1 MEGDLMVSYKKG
13 QRELFWDDYNINK
26 SLTTAETV
34 MHRPRMEDIVFTFDA
49 PWEGDGCNYFEVV
62 EPEKAGI
69 KDCKKYRFYYGAWK
83 MYDAEKKNH
92 VINSYLCI
100 LESDDGIHWE
110 RPDLGLCEYEGST
123 HNNIIRASV
132 DDEVGS
138 LDNFTVFI
146 DGNPDC
152 PKEEIFKATAG
163 GDNKLPD
170 GRREPKLFCYT
181 SPDGL
186 HWKKGWLISDK
197 NKYDSQNVAFWD
209 EEKKE
214 YKLYVR
220 DFHGYVGDWVGN
232 GGIRD
237 IRVQTSKDC
246 KEWTDAELLDFKGSE
261 DIPLYTNAVRKY
273 ERADGVYV
281 GFPSRYMERLEWE
294 PNYDELAGADW
305 RKVRTA
311 ISPRYGLAIT
321 DCALM
326 ISRDGHRW
334 DRFDEAWI
342 TPGIERKWNWVYGDC
357 YPSVGFIETESM
369 LEFAP
374 SEYSIYCS
382 EKHWSNE
389 PAKLR
394 RYTFRKDGFVS
405 RHSSYKGGK
414 VVTMPFLFEGDTLKV
429 NFSTSA
435 RGYIRVKAF
444 AKNLLDGHRYDV
456 LTSYEIFGDSLDRTV
471 VFDRSLAEFAGRET
485 FLEFEMKEA
494 DLYSMVIE

>member
-1 MEGDLMVSYKKG
+1 MVSYKKG
-13 QRELFWDDYNINK
+13 QRELFWDDFNINK
-26 SLTTAETV
+26 SLTTAEV
-34 MHRPRMEDIVFTFDA
+34 KMHEPRIEEIVFTFDA
-49 PWEGDGCNYFEVV
+49 PWEGDGCNYFEVI
-62 EPEKAGI
+62 EPAKAGI
-69 KDCKKYRFYYGAWK
+69 TVTKKFRFYYFAWK
-83 MYDAEKKNH
+83 MYDKDLKQHMVNT
-92 VINSYLCI
+92 IYLCM

-110 RPDLGLCEYEGST
+110 RPDLGLYEYEGST
-123 HNNIIRASV
+123 HNNIIMTAA

-138 LDNFTVFI
+138 LDNFVIFI
-146 DGNPDC
+146 DDNPECKKD
-152 PKEEIFKATAG
+152 EVFKATAG

-170 GRREPKLFCYT
+170 GTREPKLFCYT

-209 EEKKE
+209 KDAGE

-232 GGIRD
+232 GGVRD
-237 IRVQTSKDC
+237 IRLQTSKDF
-246 KEWTDAELLDFKGSE
+246 KTWSDAELIDFKGSE

-273 ERADGVYV
+273 ERAGNMYV

-294 PNYDELAGADW
+294 PNYDELAGSEW
-305 RKVRTA
+305 RKVRTG

-326 ISRDGHRW
+326 ISRDGFSW
-334 DRFDEAWI
+334 DRFDDAWMK
-342 TPGIERKWNWVYGDC
+342 PGIERKWNWVYGDC
-357 YPSVGFIETESM
+357 YPSVGFIETESGF
-369 LEFAP
+369 EFAP
-374 SEYSIYCS
+374 AEYSIFCS

-394 RYTFRKDGFVS
+394 RYTFRKDGLVS
-405 RHSSYKGGK
+405 RHASYKGGK
-414 VVTMPFLFEGDTLKV
+414 VVTQPFMFEGDTLKV

-435 RGYIRVKAF
+435 RGYIIVKAY
-444 AKNLLDGHRYDV
+444 AKNLTDGHKYDV
-456 LTSYEIFGDSLDRTV
+456 LTSCEIFGDNLERTV
-471 VFDRSLAEFAGRET
+471 IFDKPLSAFSGRET

-494 DLYSMVIE
+494 ELYSMVIE